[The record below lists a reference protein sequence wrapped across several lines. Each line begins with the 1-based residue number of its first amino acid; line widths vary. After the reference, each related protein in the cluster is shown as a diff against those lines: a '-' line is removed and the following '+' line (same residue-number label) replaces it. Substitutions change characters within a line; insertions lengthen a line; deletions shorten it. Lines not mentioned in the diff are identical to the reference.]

1 MLAAC
6 LLLRVE
12 EAACSGRSTRASVY
26 TLAGISV
33 GLAVAARLNIVLVAL
48 VLSVYV
54 GWRARNNRPAL
65 AGYML
70 GGLSVALLLGAYNAY
85 AFGSPFRTGYGAE
98 ANDWSTP
105 LWVGLPGILF
115 SPGHGLLMSS
125 PVLLLAVVG
134 AWVVWRQAPEEIT
147 GGCSYF
153 TFGRYLSLACL
164 VQLLL
169 MSHWW
174 AWHGGNAY
182 NQRMLQEVHPFLIL
196 LLGFALRRYRS
207 SRLFVALLIGA
218 ALWAFQLNVA
228 RSAFYAPWAERF
240 QSDLVWSLRNAEIVV
255 YVREHGVGGF
265 VAGMLQMLA
274 RIVAAGALPSALVWV
289 LASRSGRAHKPVS
302 RGQAV
307 G

>member
-1 MLAAC
+1 
-6 LLLRVE
+6 
-12 EAACSGRSTRASVY
+12 
-26 TLAGISV
+26 
-33 GLAVAARLNIVLVAL
+33 VLVAL

-54 GWRARNNRPAL
+54 WWRARNNRPGL

-105 LWVGLPGILF
+105 LWVGLSGILF
-115 SPGHGLLMSS
+115 SPGHGLLMYS

-134 AWVVWRQAPEEIT
+134 AWIVWRRPAPEET
-147 GGCSYF
+147 AGRCSYF
-153 TFGRYLSLACL
+153 TLGRYLSLACL

-196 LLGFALRRYRS
+196 LVGFALRRYQS
-207 SRLFVALLIGA
+207 SRLFVALLIVA

-228 RSAFYAPWAERF
+228 RSVFYAPWAERF

-255 YVREHGVGGF
+255 YMREHGVGGF
-265 VAGMLQMLA
+265 VAGMLRMLA
-274 RIVAAGALPSALVWV
+274 RIAAAVALPSALIWL
-289 LASRSGRAHKPVS
+289 LASGSGRTRKPVS
-302 RGQAV
+302 RGQAA